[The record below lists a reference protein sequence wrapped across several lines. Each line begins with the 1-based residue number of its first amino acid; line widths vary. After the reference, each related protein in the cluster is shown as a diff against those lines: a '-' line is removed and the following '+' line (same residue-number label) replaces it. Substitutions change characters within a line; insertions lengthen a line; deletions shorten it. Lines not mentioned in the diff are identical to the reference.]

1 MSIEQVAFSQ
11 IQAVSPGSP
20 WSSLSVSLSGTPTVL
35 FLTLAFKSS
44 EAVTFADGY
53 LEPSKGQNHQTE
65 PDHETALLCGG
76 KGWGVEA
83 TSAGLGLAALPLGS
97 LDLLS
102 YASPSLLSSLL
113 SSSLTLACFGEWFCV
128 GSRDC

>member
-1 MSIEQVAFSQ
+1 MKQLCS
-11 IQAVSPGSP
+11 
-20 WSSLSVSLSGTPTVL
+20 
-35 FLTLAFKSS
+35 
-44 EAVTFADGY
+44 
-53 LEPSKGQNHQTE
+53 
-65 PDHETALLCGG
+65 CGG

-97 LDLLS
+97 LDFLS

-113 SSSLTLACFGEWFCV
+113 SSSLTLACFGEWLWV